1 MPVGWER
8 PAWAWVRGGLLC
20 VVGFCFF
27 LAWAHVQTDLSR
39 ARDRCTTRL
48 DSTRDEGEKIRVS
61 ERHITSQPPS
71 LPPSHARQ
79 APNDRTY
86 VRTCPLSSPGQREDR
101 ARKSDINRP
110 LLLRSP
116 HPRRR
121 ALPPTSSE
129 PLARSTI
136 ASRHR
141 GDPED
146 LSQGP
151 CAAVPSPSP
160 SRAVSAPLL
169 APSLSSQH
177 DPKPVVPR
185 QREQN
190 PKQRGHPCK
199 QASKAQP
206 AGRTQRP
213 PSGKVPRALARCQLP
228 AGCAAMP
235 DRSERAG
242 ASEGVCRSPGAA
254 RISGN
259 REIAIVAR
267 SLQRTER
274 KRSLTYSQRSEDIA
288 GARERFAPPPAS
300 QASPATPLSDTKR
313 AGRSAEA
320 RCASRSGKP
329 SACSCQAR
337 AGGTF
342 RRPGRRGVGQG
353 ARGLVA
359 YVYGRASASV
369 KEGDGRVLGDVGLV
383 CFGPLALGC
392 FCRRRAEEGLG
403 LFDSFVSSGRQM
415 PWGASLRGWE
425 TTPGGAAHSVRALL
439 ALALALALASS
450 RLQAGRQAGGQAGL
464 QPGVVMRGGL
474 TTLCCADSW
483 ERRPGM
489 CRS

>member
-110 LLLRSP
+110 LLLQSP

-151 CAAVPSPSP
+151 CAAVRPIPSPSP
-160 SRAVSAPLL
+160 SRAVSTPLL
-169 APSLSSQH
+169 APSLSLSSQH
-177 DPKPVVPR
+177 DPRASATPARAEPR
-185 QREQN
+185 AER
-190 PKQRGHPCK
+190 PTPASK
-199 QASKAQP
+199 QASKHSRP

-228 AGCAAMP
+228 AGCCCCCAAMP
-235 DRSERAG
+235 DRCERARG
-242 ASEGVCRSPGAA
+242 CVSIARRSPYLWEQ
-254 RISGN
+254 RDRN
-259 REIAIVAR
+259 R
-267 SLQRTER
+267 
-274 KRSLTYSQRSEDIA
+274 
-288 GARERFAPPPAS
+288 
-300 QASPATPLSDTKR
+300 
-313 AGRSAEA
+313 
-320 RCASRSGKP
+320 
-329 SACSCQAR
+329 
-337 AGGTF
+337 
-342 RRPGRRGVGQG
+342 
-353 ARGLVA
+353 
-359 YVYGRASASV
+359 
-369 KEGDGRVLGDVGLV
+369 
-383 CFGPLALGC
+383 GPLA
-392 FCRRRAEEGLG
+392 AEDRTKTL
-403 LFDSFVSSGRQM
+403 
-415 PWGASLRGWE
+415 
-425 TTPGGAAHSVRALL
+425 THLL
-439 ALALALALASS
+439 
-450 RLQAGRQAGGQAGL
+450 
-464 QPGVVMRGGL
+464 
-474 TTLCCADSW
+474 T
-483 ERRPGM
+483 EI
-489 CRS
+489 